1 MEFFPPHV
9 FSSTDSDV
17 GNAKALL
24 THVLSINTSALE
36 IFSHNED
43 ESAWYPLVRSI
54 LCGPSPALPAASTA
68 PTQIEDLI
76 AYFTPKTTT
85 STIPLVKV
93 CEAQTKL
100 LDQAL
105 LPTLNGRNIGNGKVD
120 FVVQLNPEHP
130 LLRDVLKLRKANL
143 GRGEWDIEFYS
154 VLGDVSVAESPTVVL
169 VEVKGLSGE
178 YGEGGYQVGLAG
190 LALLKRMVMLAQS
203 AEGEADIDLTKMPP
217 VPAVVVLGHMWFL
230 HWMFFVEAGS
240 DVGAS
245 AVEWE
250 VVQLDPIYMCSTG
263 SVAEV
268 FRLCNVVDKLKEWA
282 GQGAPEGFFGM
293 WRDLLVGE

>member
-9 FSSTDSDV
+9 FSSTDTDV
-17 GNAKALL
+17 ENAKALL
-24 THVLSINTSALE
+24 THVFSINTSALE

-54 LCGPSPALPAASTA
+54 LYGPSPAIPAASN
-68 PTQIEDLI
+68 QIADLI
-76 AYFTPKTTT
+76 TYFTPKTT
-85 STIPLVKV
+85 SIIPLVKV

-105 LPTLNGRNIGNGKVD
+105 LPTLNGRKIGNGKVD
-120 FVVQLNPEHP
+120 FVVQLNPDHS
-130 LLRDVLKLRKANL
+130 LLKDVLKLRKSKL
-143 GRGEWDIEFYS
+143 GSGASDIEFYS

-169 VEVKGLSGE
+169 VEVKGISGE

-190 LALLKRMVMLAQS
+190 LALLNRMVTLAES
-203 AEGEADIDLTKMPP
+203 AGGASDIDLNKMPP
-217 VPAVVVLGHMWFL
+217 VPAVVVLGHMWYL

-240 DVGAS
+240 DVGAP

-250 VVQLDPIYMCSTG
+250 VVQMDPIYMGSTG

-282 GQGAPEGFFGM
+282 GEGASEGFFGL
-293 WRDLLVGE
+293 WRDLVVGK

>member
-9 FSSTDSDV
+9 FSSTETDV
-17 GNAKALL
+17 EKAKAML
-24 THVLSINTSALE
+24 THVFAINTSALE

-43 ESAWYPLVRSI
+43 KSAWYPLVRSI
-54 LCGPSPALPAASTA
+54 LCGPPSLP
-68 PTQIEDLI
+68 PTSNRMEDLI
-76 AYFTPKTTT
+76 TYFTPKTTT
-85 STIPLVKV
+85 SMIPLVKV

-105 LPTLNGRNIGNGKVD
+105 LPKLNGRTIGNGKVD
-120 FVVQLNPEHP
+120 FGVQLNPEHP
-130 LLRDVLKLRKANL
+130 LLREVLKVRKGKL
-143 GRGEWDIEFYS
+143 GNGEWNTEFYS

-169 VEVKGLSGE
+169 VEVKGLSGN

-190 LALLKRMVMLAQS
+190 LALLKRMVMLVDS
-203 AEGEADIDLTKMPP
+203 AGGESGIDLNKIPP

-230 HWMFFVEAGS
+230 HWMFFVEAGN
-240 DVGAS
+240 GAGAP

-250 VVQLDPIYMCSTG
+250 VVQMDPIYMGSTG
-263 SVAEV
+263 SIAEI

-282 GQGAPEGFFGM
+282 GEGAPEGFFGL
-293 WRDLLVGE
+293 WRYLLVVG